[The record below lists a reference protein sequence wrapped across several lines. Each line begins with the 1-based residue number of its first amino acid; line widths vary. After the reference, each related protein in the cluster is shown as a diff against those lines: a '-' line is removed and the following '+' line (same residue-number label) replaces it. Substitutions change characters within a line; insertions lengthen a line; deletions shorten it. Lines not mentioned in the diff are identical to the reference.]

1 MTIDPATSNRLIAKL
16 DTFITQFPVDDSTTL
31 PDTDKYFL
39 ESGTTLAIK
48 SSQDNA
54 SPNHYKIEL
63 VKPIKTFIFWYAYKQ
78 HVTIK

>member
-1 MTIDPATSNRLIAKL
+1 MILHSAAPNQLIANV

-31 PDTDKYFL
+31 PDTDKFFL
-39 ESGTTLAIK
+39 RLGTSLAIK

-54 SPNHYKIEL
+54 SPSHYKIEL
-63 VKPIKTFIFWYAYKQ
+63 VTPINTFIFWYAYKP